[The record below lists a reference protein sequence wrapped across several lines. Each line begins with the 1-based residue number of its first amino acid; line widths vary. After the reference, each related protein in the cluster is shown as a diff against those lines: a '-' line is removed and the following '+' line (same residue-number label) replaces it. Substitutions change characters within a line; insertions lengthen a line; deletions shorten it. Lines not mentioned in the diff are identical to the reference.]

1 MMHPTALQIEDVND
15 VIFFIGLAFLKKKSC
30 NMSWGNKRKL
40 SGLVHFL
47 G

>member
-1 MMHPTALQIEDVND
+1 MVHPTALQIEDAND
-15 VIFFIGLAFLKKKSC
+15 VIFFIGLANFFKTC